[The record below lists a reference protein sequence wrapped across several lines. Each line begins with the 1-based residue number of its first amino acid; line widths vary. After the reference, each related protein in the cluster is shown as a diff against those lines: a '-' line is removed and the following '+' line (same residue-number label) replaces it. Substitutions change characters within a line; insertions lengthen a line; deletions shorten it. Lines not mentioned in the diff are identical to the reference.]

1 MRSFVL
7 SANGSTAAFTPP
19 LIQDDMGV
27 MLEVSVTGTF
37 GAGSVTL
44 EQSPDGTNWF
54 LCGTAVTA
62 KARQVIPVY
71 SGAQLRLTLAGAA
84 SPSLALFVTG
94 GGV

>member
-1 MRSFVL
+1 MKTYAL
-7 SANGSTAAFTPP
+7 SANGSTATFTPP
-19 LIQDDMGV
+19 IYEDLGV
-27 MLEVSVTGTF
+27 TLEVSVTGTF

-54 LCGTAVTA
+54 TCGTAITA

-71 SGAQLRLTLAGAA
+71 SGSLLRVTLAGATA
-84 SPSLALFVTG
+84 PSLAVFVTG